1 MVPLKLNKSVE
12 LYDCLT
18 VTSQEIIHLTDFN
31 KLQLE
36 TRSKCSIFE
45 IMIQFQL
52 PLNLTS

>member
-12 LYDCLT
+12 LFDCLT

-36 TRSKCSIFE
+36 TRSKFSIFE